1 MFNGII
7 YNLGIIKSKNISN
20 NNCYIEVGID
30 KKFADINIGSSIN
43 CNGVC
48 LTLIKKKKKSLFFYL
63 SIESMNISNFKDI
76 QKGDT
81 INLEKSLKFGNR
93 ISGHYV
99 QGHVDTTGVVK
110 NISILGKSWF
120 LDIAINKNFVKYLVY
135 KGSISINGVSLT
147 ISKILNNSF
156 QIVIIPHTL
165 GLTNLV
171 KLEKKDVVNIEIDI
185 FSKYLFKLKN

>member
-7 YNLGIIKSKNISN
+7 YNLGIIKFKKTSN
-20 NNCYIEVGID
+20 NNCYIEVNVK
-30 KKFADINIGSSIN
+30 KKFTDIKIGSSIN

-48 LTLIKKKKKSLFFYL
+48 LTLIKKNVKSLFFYL
-63 SIESMNISNFKDI
+63 SKETILISNFKYI
-76 QKGDT
+76 VKGDI

-99 QGHVDTTGVVK
+99 QGHVDTTGSVK
-110 NISILGKSWF
+110 NISILGKSWR
-120 LDIAINKNFVKYLVY
+120 LEITINKNFVKYLVY

-147 ISKILNNSF
+147 ISKIINNTF
-156 QIVIIPHTL
+156 HIAIIPHTL

-171 KLEKKDVVNIEIDI
+171 KLKKKDVVNIEFDI
-185 FSKYLFKLKN
+185 FNKYLLKIKN

>member
-99 QGHVDTTGVVK
+99 QGHVDTTGIESQIPVL
-110 NISILGKSWF
+110 NKSWVVAF
-120 LDIAINKNFVKYLVY
+120 NSPSINKKYLIE

-147 ISKILNNSF
+147 IFEIKKNIFKIS
-156 QIVIIPHTL
+156 IIPHTL
-165 GLTNLV
+165 KSTN
-171 KLEKKDVVNIEIDI
+171 
-185 FSKYLFKLKN
+185 LFKLKKNKQVNIEFDIFGKYLLNLRK